1 MIICGFLGTVEFYV
15 ICALVAAA
23 VLGLCVKPAHKGEV
37 RTFLYPGILS
47 PESDLHDEEIELT
60 CLDDGSIEICRH
72 GLNGKIAPDGA
83 YSIAVRLS
91 GFDVEIIE
99 RITRGQ
105 GSISD
110 EAPGKATVTTDFAG
124 QDYYHFR
131 YKNEETGQLAVF
143 TLHNRPGIHVLKKFT
158 H

>member
-1 MIICGFLGTVEFYV
+1 MIYGFIGTVEFYV

-23 VLGLCVKPAHKGEV
+23 VLGLCVKPARKGEV
-37 RTFLYPGILS
+37 RTFLYPGNLET
-47 PESDLHDEEIELT
+47 ESERDDEEIELT
-60 CLDDGSIEICRH
+60 CLDDGSVKICRH
-72 GLNGKIAPDGA
+72 GLKGKIAGDGA
-83 YSIAVRLS
+83 YSIAVKLS

-105 GSISD
+105 GDSMSD
-110 EAPGKATVTTDFAG
+110 NAPAKATVTTDFAG

-131 YKNEETGQLAVF
+131 YINEETGQLAVF
-143 TLHNRPGIHVLKKFT
+143 TLHNRPGIHVIKKFT